1 MKLSNQSCLLLT
13 RLCVLCYR
21 PVLIEKL
28 KCSRHHLHFQIHLD
42 RWRGLRWRDDGGG
55 RQAEMIKR
63 KLQWPPPSLPNTH
76 GQVDGE
82 VEEEG
87 GNIFEALYLTGG
99 KDGKGG
105 KKEMM

>member
-42 RWRGLRWRDDGGG
+42 TGQVERLVMERWRRR
-55 RQAEMIKR
+55 
-63 KLQWPPPSLPNTH
+63 
-76 GQVDGE
+76 GE
-82 VEEEG
+82 
-87 GNIFEALYLTGG
+87 NIFEVLYLTGG

-105 KKEMM
+105 GGKKEMM